1 MVAAV
6 QRKIALTPVYKKL
19 NVAYQCKR
27 YNVFVLEGGSRSSK
41 THSICQFWITY
52 AEKNKGRNKRVIV
65 SRLKATWLTA
75 TVVKDFLDI
84 LKDYGLYDKKNHNK
98 SVGAGIYKLYD
109 TEFWFLGLDDE
120 QRIHGMKSDAFW
132 INEAVEASFDD
143 YAQLMQR
150 CSGFAILDY
159 NPSYDEHWIY
169 DKICKRKKTCYMH
182 STMLDNP
189 LIPDNAKEQILSYQ
203 DTEENRQNG
212 TVDKRKWEIYGL
224 GKRATLEGLIF
235 SNWSI
240 VKEIPEGIMK
250 RGYGQDFGFTNDPTA
265 IGDCAFDE
273 ATKTLYI
280 DEKCYRTRMTTDDT
294 IKFHKRLPPMKV
306 MSESADERLVKDIKN
321 AGIEIY
327 SVKKGPG
334 SVVAGISVMQGYKI
348 CITERSLNT
357 IKEFRNYTWKF
368 DDKLNKFVNEVPEGQ
383 DDHMID
389 AARYWVMGAIMG
401 RIKQDIDLTGVFH

>member
-1 MVAAV
+1 MAAAV

-19 NVAYQCKR
+19 DVAYQCKL

-41 THSICQFWITY
+41 THSIIQFWIKY
-52 AEKNKGRNKRVIV
+52 AERNKGRNKRVIV

-75 TVVKDFLDI
+75 TVLKDFIDI

-98 SVGAGIYKLYD
+98 STGAGIYKLYD
-109 TEFWFLGLDDE
+109 TEFWFLGLDDQ

-169 DKICKRKKTCYMH
+169 DKICKRKRTCYMH

-189 LIPDNAKEQILSYQ
+189 LIPQNAKEQILSYQ
-203 DTEENRQNG
+203 DTPENRKNG

-224 GKRATLEGLIF
+224 GKRASLEGLIF

-240 VKEIPEGIMK
+240 IKEMPEWITK

-265 IGDCAFDE
+265 ITDCAFADN
-273 ATKTLYI
+273 TLYI
-280 DEKCYRTRMTTDDT
+280 DENCYRTHMTTPDI
-294 IKFHKRLPPMKV
+294 IKVHKTLVPRKV
-306 MSESADERLVKDIKN
+306 MSESQDPRLIKEIKN
-321 AGIEIY
+321 AGVKIY
-327 SVKKGPG
+327 AVKKGPG
-334 SVVAGISVMQGYKI
+334 SVNAGLDVMQGYKI
-348 CITERSLNT
+348 CITERSLNVIRE
-357 IKEFRNYTWKF
+357 IKNYTWRF
-368 DDKLNKFVNEVPEGQ
+368 DEKLNKFVNEVPKGQ
-383 DDHMID
+383 DDHTID
-389 AARYWVMGAIMG
+389 AARYWVMGEIMG
-401 RIKQDIDLTGVFH
+401 RIKEEVSTEGVF

>member
-1 MVAAV
+1 
-6 QRKIALTPVYKKL
+6 
-19 NVAYQCKR
+19 
-27 YNVFVLEGGSRSSK
+27 
-41 THSICQFWITY
+41 
-52 AEKNKGRNKRVIV
+52 
-65 SRLKATWLTA
+65 
-75 TVVKDFLDI
+75 
-84 LKDYGLYDKKNHNK
+84 
-98 SVGAGIYKLYD
+98 
-109 TEFWFLGLDDE
+109 
-120 QRIHGMKSDAFW
+120 MKSDAFW
-132 INEAVEASFDD
+132 INEAVEASFDN

-203 DTEENRQNG
+203 DTEENRKNG

-265 IGDCAFDE
+265 IGDCAFDK

-280 DEKCYRTRMTTDDT
+280 DEKCYRTRMTTDDI

-357 IKEFRNYTWKF
+357 IKEFKNYTWKF

-383 DDHMID
+383 DDHIID

-401 RIKQDIDLTGVFH
+401 RIKQDIDLTGVFY